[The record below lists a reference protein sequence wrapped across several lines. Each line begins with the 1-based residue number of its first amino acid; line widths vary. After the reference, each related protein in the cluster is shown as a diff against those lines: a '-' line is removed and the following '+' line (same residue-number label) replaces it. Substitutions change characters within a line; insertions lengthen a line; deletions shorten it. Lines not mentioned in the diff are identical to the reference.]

1 MSVSTAWGRNQYGEA
16 SDNRN
21 MNTVLTFDNVFT
33 YNKNFKRHG
42 LEVMA
47 GSSWTD
53 SDYSNSWINGS
64 HYRNDLIQTLNAA
77 NKIAWDNTGTGASQW
92 GIMSFFGRVAYNFDS
107 KYLLT
112 ANLRADGS
120 SKLHPDLRWGVFPS
134 FSAPG
139 VYLPRSL
146 WLI

>member
-1 MSVSTAWGRNQYGEA
+1 
-16 SDNRN
+16 

-77 NKIAWDNTGTGASQW
+77 NKIAWDNTGTGAS
-92 GIMSFFGRVAYNFDS
+92 GEIR
-107 KYLLT
+107 LT
-112 ANLRADGS
+112 SPL
-120 SKLHPDLRWGVFPS
+120 
-134 FSAPG
+134 
-139 VYLPRSL
+139 
-146 WLI
+146 

>member
-1 MSVSTAWGRNQYGEA
+1 MLASGNVLLTLLPELKFKSTLTLDRRNAVNTTFLDPISTAWGRNQYGEA

-92 GIMSFFGRVAYNFDS
+92 E
-107 KYLLT
+107 LC
-112 ANLRADGS
+112 
-120 SKLHPDLRWGVFPS
+120 H
-134 FSAPG
+134 FSD
-139 VYLPRSL
+139 V
-146 WLI
+146 

>member
-1 MSVSTAWGRNQYGEA
+1 
-16 SDNRN
+16 
-21 MNTVLTFDNVFT
+21 
-33 YNKNFKRHG
+33 
-42 LEVMA
+42 MA

-112 ANLRADGS
+112 VTCVPTVLLSCILIIVGGYSHRS
-120 SKLHPDLRWGVFPS
+120 QL
-134 FSAPG
+134 PG